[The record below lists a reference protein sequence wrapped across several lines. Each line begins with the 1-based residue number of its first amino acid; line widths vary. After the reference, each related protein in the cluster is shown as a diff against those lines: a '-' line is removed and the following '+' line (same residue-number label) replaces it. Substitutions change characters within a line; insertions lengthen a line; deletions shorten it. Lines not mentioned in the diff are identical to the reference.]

1 MEPALRHEPKA
12 HTPQPSGGA
21 APSRGRAVFKF
32 VFWLSVATGLFVYAW
47 YCHSSGQLAAW
58 FYHEAAANGYAVNAD
73 LMKDATPQKPAL
85 LAITDTKRI
94 DGLVA
99 VRVKKGDLM
108 PANANGV
115 ITDDVVKS
123 GKRVALDGT
132 SLKVKVPW
140 EMKQAKG
147 FKFKDTFKHK
157 GVETYPWGAVWN
169 VVMVIGL
176 GLALGFLAEGFTD
189 MLGMRVEK
197 IKHFEGGH

>member
-1 MEPALRHEPKA
+1 MEPALRQEPIG
-12 HTPQPSGGA
+12 HDPQPVGRPA
-21 APSRGRAVFKF
+21 HARGRAVFKF
-32 VFWLSVATGLFVYAW
+32 VFWLGTAIGLFTYAW

-58 FYHEAAANGYAVNAD
+58 YYHQAAADGYAVDADAFKNAS
-73 LMKDATPQKPAL
+73 PQRPAL
-85 LAITDTKRI
+85 LAITAGDRI

-99 VRVKKGDLM
+99 VRVKKGDLL
-108 PANANGV
+108 PKNANGV
-115 ITDDVVKS
+115 ITDDIVKA
-123 GKRVALDGT
+123 GKRVNLEGA

-140 EMKQAKG
+140 ELKQSKG
-147 FKFKDTFKHK
+147 FKFKDAFKHK

-169 VVMVIGL
+169 VLMVIGL